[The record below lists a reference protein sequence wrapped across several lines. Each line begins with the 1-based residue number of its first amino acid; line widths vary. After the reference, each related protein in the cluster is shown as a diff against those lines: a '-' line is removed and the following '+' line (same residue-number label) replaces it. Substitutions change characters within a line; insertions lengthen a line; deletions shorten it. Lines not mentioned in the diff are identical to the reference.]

1 MTDAPNNDH
10 ARTSAESAEHGGIG
24 EQLRRARDKRGLS
37 VDELARSL
45 KLESRIIEKLE
56 SEAFDEL
63 PPPAFVRGY
72 LRAIAKEFGMDST
85 ALLERFELH
94 GHAEPPELADF
105 KSRAPMQITSES
117 TVIRYTTAALC
128 LAMIILVALWWRSH
142 GDDDLDLGRLEA
154 TGESLPEPAATLP
167 LPYEFQVVE
176 HPDVPTYNAPA
187 PEPVPAPETGSA
199 DESQAP
205 AQAATEAPVAGM
217 NAAEP
222 VPGETVATEEGSDDA
237 ELVIRA
243 SEDAWV
249 DVADGSGRRLYF
261 DLARPGREI
270 RLSGEPPYTLV
281 IGNSGSVEV
290 LFRGEP
296 VATARY
302 AHEGV
307 ARFELGR

>member
-1 MTDAPNNDH
+1 MTDTGHNDE
-10 ARTSAESAEHGGIG
+10 ARNSAELAEHDGIG

-72 LRAIAKEFGMDST
+72 LRAIAKEFGMDSA

-105 KSRAPMQITSES
+105 KSRAPLQITSES

-154 TGESLPEPAATLP
+154 TGENLPEPAATQP

-176 HPDVPTYNAPA
+176 HPDVPTYNTPLPA
-187 PEPVPAPETGSA
+187 PEIESA
-199 DESQAP
+199 EESRATDE
-205 AQAATEAPVAGM
+205 AATEAPVAGE
-217 NAAEP
+217 NASQPAP
-222 VPGETVATEEGSDDA
+222 ETVPKEEESDDA

-243 SEDAWV
+243 SEEAWV

-270 RLSGEPPYTLV
+270 RLSGELPYTLV
-281 IGNSGSVEV
+281 IGNSGAVEV

-302 AHEGV
+302 AQEGV